1 MKRFQ
6 QIRGTKILGIKILG
20 AMGFGVRTFG
30 VKSLCILA
38 PAAAFAASGAAHGVI
53 VLQNNQT
60 VNLGALM
67 ATGSDRMFIIDD
79 KLFTMQYVTT
89 PNFNIQQFDLTAKI
103 SESVNQYGL
112 RTIGFDLTGPFVDGG
127 PNDQTVQDMNL
138 QYKVE
143 VLPEFWAQGVRLI
156 DAHLAFNG
164 VSGGTGSFAR
174 VAETI
179 FETDTG
185 NLIGNLNT
193 FYNFGPP
200 SSIQMSDEIDF
211 SAQNPLGYRSLECNK
226 NLKFFANT
234 PGGFSSCSFVR
245 QAFSQIPAPGAVGL
259 LGVAGLF
266 AHRRRRA

>member
-1 MKRFQ
+1 
-6 QIRGTKILGIKILG
+6 
-20 AMGFGVRTFG
+20 
-30 VKSLCILA
+30 
-38 PAAAFAASGAAHGVI
+38 
-53 VLQNNQT
+53 

-200 SSIQMSDEIDF
+200 SSIQM
-211 SAQNPLGYRSLECNK
+211 
-226 NLKFFANT
+226 FFANT

-245 QAFSQIPAPGAVGL
+245 QEFSQIPAPGAVGL